1 MPSQPFDRISDED
14 KTVKLNIHRGLQFT
28 IKAVSDFGASD
39 CMLRAQMYRPAIF
52 FAFEF
57 AQKMIKAAIANYTDE
72 KTFNVFYLEE
82 NLNKLSAIIAEKIAD
97 KNVAKQLL
105 KVASE
110 LEKISVGTR
119 ADSMCF
125 KSYIKEEAENAESLS
140 HQIFETCIDLLKA
153 KLVEAFPSKT
163 VNLLGL
169 NAEVKINEKNEV
181 WFYLFE

>member
-97 KNVAKQLL
+97 KHVVKHLL

-125 KSYIKEEAENAESLS
+125 IQIVQKRRSRKCRVTVAPNLWNLHRPAEG
-140 HQIFETCIDLLKA
+140 ETRGGVS
-153 KLVEAFPSKT
+153 VENSEPPRPQCRSQD
-163 VNLLGL
+163 
-169 NAEVKINEKNEV
+169 
-181 WFYLFE
+181 